1 MEHKKMTSRHEL
13 TPADILPWAEYAKDR
28 AEHRKRLTAIKRNRR
43 VEVGP
48 YVTFYFE
55 NFDTMWIQV
64 QEMLHIEKGGEAQIA
79 DELAAYNPLVPKGK
93 ELVATF
99 MIEIDDALRR
109 ARVLSQL
116 GGVEETA
123 SIEVGGERVV
133 GKAEQDQDRTTAE
146 GKASS
151 VQFVHFPFT
160 DAQIAAFREPNTR
173 VILGLSHPNYSHMAV
188 LSEATRAALAED
200 FSLVRRSCALWRDS
214 INSPSRSCASNVG
227 RRPLADLS
235 TLSAALVPRR
245 ASAGTAGERAET
257 RRRASGPKP
266 TARAT
271 VPSPDNR
278 S

>member
-1 MEHKKMTSRHEL
+1 MTSRHEL

-160 DAQIAAFREPNTR
+160 EAQIAAFREPNTR

-188 LSEATRAALAED
+188 LSETTRAALAED
-200 FSLVRRSCALWRDS
+200 F
-214 INSPSRSCASNVG
+214 N
-227 RRPLADLS
+227 
-235 TLSAALVPRR
+235 
-245 ASAGTAGERAET
+245 
-257 RRRASGPKP
+257 
-266 TARAT
+266 
-271 VPSPDNR
+271 
-278 S
+278 

>member
-1 MEHKKMTSRHEL
+1 MTSRHEL
-13 TPADILPWAEYAKDR
+13 TRADILPWAEYAKDR

-160 DAQIAAFREPNTR
+160 EAQIAAFREPNTR

-188 LSEATRAALAED
+188 LSEATRASLAED
-200 FSLVRRSCALWRDS
+200 F
-214 INSPSRSCASNVG
+214 N
-227 RRPLADLS
+227 
-235 TLSAALVPRR
+235 
-245 ASAGTAGERAET
+245 
-257 RRRASGPKP
+257 
-266 TARAT
+266 
-271 VPSPDNR
+271 
-278 S
+278 